1 MIRVLGERGSG
12 KTTKLI
18 QLASE
23 NGYTIV
29 AWNVM
34 SARFIKDTAQ
44 QKGIKVRVINCYD
57 FMREISEHGYGHK
70 DKYLVD
76 ELDAFLD
83 GLNVVGY
90 SDSSTIPA
98 SETYFLPSPSNLKKE
113 NPQNATH
120 S

>member
-44 QKGIKVRVINCYD
+44 RNGIKVRVINCYD
-57 FMREISEHGYGHK
+57 FVHEISEHRGYK

-98 SETYFLPSPSNLKKE
+98 SETYFLPSPSNFK
-113 NPQNATH
+113 
-120 S
+120 

>member
-1 MIRVLGERGSG
+1 MIRVLGDRGSG

-29 AWNVM
+29 AWNVQ
-34 SARFIKDTAQ
+34 SARFIKDVAQ
-44 QKGIKVRVINCYD
+44 QSGLKIRVINAYD

-70 DKYLVD
+70 GKYLVD

-83 GLNVVGY
+83 GINVVGY

-98 SETYFLPSPSNLKKE
+98 SETYFLPSPSNLKKGE
-113 NPQNATH
+113 STKCYT
-120 S
+120 